1 MKIPYDW
8 IKERL
13 SEPSTYRGIT
23 WLLTAV
29 GITVNPPLAAAIAA
43 IGMAAVG
50 IIDALKVDSKNLK
63 D

>member
-1 MKIPYDW
+1 MKIPIEW
-8 IKERL
+8 IKARL
-13 SEPSTYRGIT
+13 SEPSTYRGLT

-50 IIDALKVDSKNLK
+50 LIDAVKKDEKN
-63 D
+63 

>member
-1 MKIPYDW
+1 MKIPYEW
-8 IKERL
+8 VKARL
-13 SEPSTYRGIT
+13 SEPSTYRGIA

-50 IIDALKVDSKNLK
+50 LIDALKADEKNR
-63 D
+63 